1 MSSSEEDDD
10 YSGSEEDEYD
20 EEDDDEEDDEEE
32 DAAEEEAEPAAAVD
46 VDQDLALI
54 RECSARM
61 DDTFAR
67 LLLRYPPARSTSSG
81 RAGGSRPSAAGGSAA
96 RDSTRD
102 GGGGPPRG
110 GFGGNSRNNQQGG
123 ARYSRF
129 AKHAAQLASMEVG
142 RIDTPESERPPLSE
156 QEHESR
162 DALTARCVAEFARPD
177 AADLL
182 VEEDEPSLPP
192 ASPSSLLSLLL
203 LFASAL
209 AGESTSAACAEL
221 SSSIRT
227 FGYEVLVLDTS

>member
-1 MSSSEEDDD
+1 MSSSDEDDDD
-10 YSGSEEDEYD
+10 YSGSDDDEYD
-20 EEDDDEEDDEEE
+20 EEDDEEESDDEEE
-32 DAAEEEAEPAAAVD
+32 DEAEEEEAPAAAVD

-81 RAGGSRPSAAGGSAA
+81 RAGSSRPSAAGGSAA
-96 RDSTRD
+96 RDTGSN

-129 AKHAAQLASMEVG
+129 AKHAAQLASLEVG
-142 RIDTPESERPPLSE
+142 RIDAPESERPPLSE

-162 DALTARCVAEFARPD
+162 DALAARCVAEFARPD
-177 AADLL
+177 AADLDHHGL
-182 VEEDEPSLPP
+182 CHLM
-192 ASPSSLLSLLL
+192 
-203 LFASAL
+203 
-209 AGESTSAACAEL
+209 T
-221 SSSIRT
+221 T
-227 FGYEVLVLDTS
+227 